1 MLTGN
6 ATELPR
12 APFRGKSPRLAA
24 AKPSNRASGEFML
37 DSAQTEVS
45 GKIKVLNEMI
55 RLELN

>member
-1 MLTGN
+1 MLTGKD
-6 ATELPR
+6 TEPPR
-12 APFRGKSPRLAA
+12 TSFRGPSPRLAA